1 MTISP
6 AVKLVR
12 LVMVEE
18 VVLDMLAPRL
28 KNRLSFWCR
37 FYGRDFAAANDRLM
51 TPPKITRF
59 FRLNYFKK
67 GFF

>member
-6 AVKLVR
+6 AVNEVR

-28 KNRLSFWCR
+28 KNRLSFWSR
-37 FYGRDFAAANDRLM
+37 FYETDFAAANDRLM
-51 TPPKITRF
+51 TPPKITRCSPS
-59 FRLNYFKK
+59 NYFK
-67 GFF
+67 